1 MICPLFQCHA
11 FCLKLFLDI
20 LIQLKWSVYLK
31 VCHFFL
37 LTPLL
42 ISSFNN
48 YRFNETYYI
57 GLVLLW
63 SRRISRFGTFQV
75 TYAGDF
81 VSNNIVC
88 FVIKF
93 VKYYIRFSFK
103 DMMFTLT
110 NLTLDV
116 SSMRAG
122 KSN

>member
-1 MICPLFQCHA
+1 MSLIPMSCILSKIVFRYLDSTKMVRLFESLP
-11 FCLKLFLDI
+11 F
-20 LIQLKWSVYLK
+20 
-31 VCHFFL
+31 FFL

-110 NLTLDV
+110 YLTLDV